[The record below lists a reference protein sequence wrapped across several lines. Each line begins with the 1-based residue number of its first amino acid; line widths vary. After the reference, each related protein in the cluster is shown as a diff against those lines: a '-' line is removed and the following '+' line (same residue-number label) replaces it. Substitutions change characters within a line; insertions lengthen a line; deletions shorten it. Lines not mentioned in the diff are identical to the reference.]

1 MKLSLEV
8 GMNLGN
14 LESEYDKI
22 WELTRYLHVIFTVV
36 FIMGKLDSCWMDQVL
51 DLTIFHSLVESKNLE
66 TKLNLI
72 RLTR

>member
-51 DLTIFHSLVESKNLE
+51 DLTIFH
-66 TKLNLI
+66 
-72 RLTR
+72 